1 VALSWSMNII
11 PMKSQDLVHSTRPSY
26 LVRSGA
32 SHCRDLMSAAALEQL
47 GVTEEEYVRYI
58 TQNVDGRRVR
68 VGRPTLRRKTL
79 NFH

>member
-1 VALSWSMNII
+1 MNII
-11 PMKSQDLVHSTRPSY
+11 PMKSQDLVHSTRPCPSY

-68 VGRPTLRRKTL
+68 VGRPTIVEK
-79 NFH
+79 H